1 MERKKAEIANLVP
14 NIDKIVAAISYII
27 KVAGENKCVFTQY
40 DIVKT
45 MFLADRAHLNRYGR
59 LISSDNYVAM
69 NHGPV
74 PTVTYDLLKRDSITM
89 RRHGLDDLPWAMVKG
104 DRGVCR
110 YPSSDASWVDEYLS
124 KSDKKALAEAAITVK
139 SLDFGQIRRLTHE
152 DPAYVDAW
160 EDDGERRQYPMSLGL
175 LFEVPNFD
183 KARELQDISGL

>member
-14 NIDKIVAAISYII
+14 NIDKIIAAISYII
-27 KVAGENKCVFTQY
+27 KAASENNHVVTQY

-69 NHGPV
+69 YHGPV
-74 PTVTYDLLKRDSITM
+74 PTVAYDILKRNAHTM
-89 RRHGLDDLPWAMVKG
+89 RMYNLDELPWDMEKG
-104 DRGVCR
+104 ERGLFI
-110 YPSSDASWVDEYLS
+110 YSNSDVSWVDDHLS
-124 KSDKKALAEAAITVK
+124 LSDKKALNEAAITVK
-139 SLDFGQIRRLTHE
+139 SLGFGQIRRLTHE

-160 EDDGERRQYPMSLGL
+160 EDDGDRKQYPMSLGL